1 MNLCRA
7 VLVAALALSLGACG
21 TASPTRPGPSVAP
34 AATAPS
40 PAGPEILPIIIS
52 SDITKGPNR
61 WLFSLTDRANNLIA
75 APDVPVHLEFFDVE
89 TAPDTVVFEAD
100 ARFLWAIEG
109 ERGLYAADIVYPEAG
124 RWGTRFT
131 ATLTD
136 GTTQTVRADYDV
148 TESGRTPAIGAAA
161 PAVETPTSADV
172 GDDPAKVSTD
182 KAPERR
188 FYETSAADALA
199 AKTPFVLVF
208 ATPAFCQ
215 TAVCGPTL
223 EVVKSVAADY
233 PNLVFINVEPYKMV
247 LTDGRLQPELSTAG
261 ELQTAPWTEAFGLPS
276 EPWVFVVDGAGTVTA
291 KFETILAAEEL
302 RAAIDLILPT
312 TATATATATAS
323 GIVTAVD
330 QPSLTSVRGFTLR
343 TAAGAELAFSIG
355 TLQLTDGGLPA
366 NHLREHMATASPV
379 DVTFATQGDERI
391 ATRLSDAK

>member
-1 MNLCRA
+1 MNAKRA
-7 VLVAALALSLGACG
+7 AVVATLALTLAACA
-21 TASPTRPGPSVAP
+21 TPSSATPGRS
-34 AATAPS
+34 AAAPS
-40 PAGPEILPIIIS
+40 AASSAAPSNAGPAILPIIIS
-52 SDITKGPNR
+52 SEITEGPNR
-61 WLFSLTDRANNLIA
+61 WLFSLTDRANNLIS
-75 APDVPVHLEFFDVE
+75 APDVPVHLEFFDVAAA
-89 TAPDTVVFEAD
+89 TDTVVFEAD

-109 ERGLYAADIVYPEAG
+109 ERGLYAADIVYPKAG

-131 ATLTD
+131 ATLAD

-148 TESGRTPAIGAAA
+148 SETGRTPAIGAPA
-161 PAVETPTSADV
+161 PTVDTPTLADV
-172 GDDPAKVSTD
+172 GDDLARVSTD

-188 FYETSAADALA
+188 FYETSVADARA

-223 EVVKSVAADY
+223 EVVKKVAADY
-233 PNLVFINVEPYKMV
+233 PDLTFINVEPYKMV
-247 LTDGRLQPELSTAG
+247 FTDGRLQPELSTAG
-261 ELQTAPWTEAFGLPS
+261 ELQTAPWTDAFGLPS

-302 RAAIDLILPT
+302 RAAIDRSVPT
-312 TATATATATAS
+312 TAT

-330 QPSLTSVRGFTLR
+330 QPSLTDVRGFTLR
-343 TAAGAELAFSIG
+343 TAAGTELTFSIG
-355 TLQLTDGGLPA
+355 TLDLMDGAFPA

-379 DVTFATQGDERI
+379 NVTFATQGDDRF